1 MDVEL
6 YTENRISLHPAPKWK
21 MEQKIFAFRSN
32 WKMDVDLNTQ
42 KIFACPIGGKERE
55 RKEVFCILFLE
66 IEAAVQATYL

>member
-1 MDVEL
+1 
-6 YTENRISLHPAPKWK
+6 

-32 WKMDVDLNTQ
+32 WKMDVDLYTQ

-66 IEAAVQATYL
+66 VEAAVQAIPATGVSNGMAGGADLY